1 MIVFG
6 TAVIINKKIIL
17 AFILGLII
25 GVIIW
30 QVGKIKESMR

>member
-6 TAVIINKKIIL
+6 RAVIINKKIIL

-25 GVIIW
+25 GVII
-30 QVGKIKESMR
+30 

>member
-25 GVIIW
+25 GVII
-30 QVGKIKESMR
+30 

>member
-6 TAVIINKKIIL
+6 KAVIINKKIIL

-25 GVIIW
+25 GVII
-30 QVGKIKESMR
+30 